1 MAFTSQA
8 ISLKRHESYYGD
20 QIEMYGHIESLCCV
34 KGTDNGVVGP
44 L

>member
-8 ISLKRHESYYGD
+8 ISLKRLEFYYGD
-20 QIEMYGHIESLCCV
+20 QLEMYRHIESLCCV